1 MINTY
6 LVGLVARLFA
16 FLLLFPSVA
25 FALQSEAG
33 VLQKTVNELS
43 NCEKASKLKIWSWV
57 GFVNG
62 NNEHDPKHSNG
73 KRSTFIAHNEKV
85 NAKIHFVI
93 VWFHGMHGYNAG
105 TFDGIY
111 DYLVWLDKQNIS
123 VTFILPELPWSS
135 NVNGIDGR
143 YVWVKQDSFK
153 TFYDNALAKVPKLSK
168 SKETHVIVAG
178 HSRGGKS
185 IAWAAKT
192 GGLCKVNP
200 TWVIW
205 SDATYGSWLQK
216 AWEYC
221 LKDIPVHI
229 EIFYLRNTE
238 TQTSVKKFQLINN
251 STLVELIPMSY
262 PWYHGKIGD
271 NVLKISD
278 VFKLFIKQ

>member
-1 MINTY
+1 MI
-6 LVGLVARLFA
+6 RLIFLI
-16 FLLLFPSVA
+16 LLLLPSNL
-25 FALQSEAG
+25 FGLTPEKG
-33 VLQKTVNELS
+33 VLQKTIDELS
-43 NCEKASKLKIWSWV
+43 AVEKASKIKIWTWV

-62 NNEHDPKHSNG
+62 NNEHDPRHRIG
-73 KRSTFIAHNEKV
+73 KRSTFIAHNEKAE
-85 NAKIHFVI
+85 AKTHFII
-93 VWFHGMHGYNAG
+93 VWFHGMHGYNVG

-111 DYLVWLDKQNIS
+111 DYLAWLDKQNIS
-123 VTFILPELPWSS
+123 STFILPELPWSS

-153 TFYDNALAKVPKLSK
+153 TFYDDALSKVPRLIKN
-168 SKETHVIVAG
+168 KETQIIVAG

-205 SDATYGSWLQK
+205 SDATYGNWLEK

-221 LKDIPVHI
+221 LKNTPVHM
-229 EIFYLRNTE
+229 EIFYLKNTE
-238 TQTSVKKFQLINN
+238 TQTSIKRFEKINN
-251 STLVELIPMSY
+251 SVLVELIPMSY

-278 VFKLFIKQ
+278 VFKLFIK